1 MTAKTRPP
9 LQLGTRT
16 ILLADGTERQAP
28 YDPRCGACRSP
39 WVTAI
44 DQGLMDGLTPEAIK
58 HDLANRRPSCP
69 TIEIIRRHVA
79 HLAQPQRELRQLLD
93 DPDRSAV
100 GVTEALTLVINS
112 GFQAAADGLMPVS
125 SSDWLKAL
133 SLMSKIETQRERYA
147 SAEAYQ
153 AAFMAF
159 FEICK
164 RYMKPAEWAAFSA
177 ECYSSPEILAVS
189 NRMLPGGRPDG

>member
-1 MTAKTRPP
+1 MTARSRPP
-9 LQLGTRT
+9 VRLQTRT
-16 ILLADGTERQAP
+16 ILLPGGAEREAP

-39 WVTAI
+39 WVVQI
-44 DQGLMDGLTPEAIK
+44 DQGLMDGLTPAAIK
-58 HDLANRRPSCP
+58 HDLANRKPSCP
-69 TIEIIRRHVA
+69 TIDIIQGHVA
-79 HLAQPQRELRQLLD
+79 HLADPQRQLRQLLD
-93 DPDRSAV
+93 DTERSAV
-100 GVTEALTLVINS
+100 GVIEALTLVINS
-112 GFQAAADGLMPVS
+112 GFQAAAEGLMPVS

-133 SLMSKIETQRERYA
+133 ALMAKIQVQQERHA

-164 RYMKPAEWAAFSA
+164 RYMKPAEWSAFSA

-189 NRMLPGGRPDG
+189 NRMLPGGPGG